1 MATTWIKS
9 LHVNKGKTILQ
20 TLGERTDYA
29 ENPEKT
35 NGKKFVKGYACDPKT
50 VDEEFLLSKKEY
62 EYITGR
68 EQGKQNVLAYHIRQS
83 FKPGETDAETANKIG
98 YELAMR
104 FTKGNHALIVCTH
117 TDKSHLHNHIIF
129 NSTALNCEKKF
140 KDFKRSGK
148 AVRRISDMLCI
159 EYGLSVIENPKP
171 SKGKNYA
178 DWLGNK
184 PLSWQE
190 KLRRKIDEVLP
201 SCSSFD
207 DFLAA
212 MKSAGYVINDKRKHI
227 TFLAPEQKRPTR
239 LRSLGEKY
247 SDAAIR
253 ERLGMAN
260 TIASSGAG
268 GLSVEQSGGHTRV
281 SLLIDIQA
289 KIREGKGAGY
299 EHWARIFNLK
309 EAAKTLVFLK
319 ENGIDSYD
327 DLVKKSSA
335 LSADFNGRL
344 TKIKATEIHMAEISE
359 LQKHIGQYGKTK
371 EVYTQYKKSGWDENF
386 YEANRADI
394 TLHRAA
400 KKYFDGLGYGKNK
413 KLPTIQS
420 LKQEY
425 ANLLAEKKKL
435 YSGYHELKENRSALL
450 IAKSNADR
458 ILGVKPET
466 QNHDV
471 SRNQKRNN
479 THEI

>member
-9 LHVNKGKTILQ
+9 LHVNKGKTVLQ
-20 TLGERTDYA
+20 TLGERTGYV
-29 ENPEKT
+29 ENSEKT
-35 NGKKFVKGYACDPKT
+35 NSGQLIKGYACNPKS
-50 VDEEFLLSKKEY
+50 VDEEFWISKKEY

-68 EQGKQNVLAYHIRQS
+68 EQGKRDVLAYHIRQS

-104 FTKGNHALIVCTH
+104 FTKGNHAFIVATH
-117 TDKSHLHNHIIF
+117 TDKSHTHNHIIF
-129 NSTALNCEKKF
+129 NSTALNCERKF

-148 AVRRISDMLCI
+148 VVRRISDMLCV
-159 EYGLSVIENPKP
+159 EHGLSVIENPKP
-171 SKGKNYA
+171 SQGKNYA
-178 DWLGNK
+178 EWLGNK

-190 KLRRKIDEVLP
+190 KLRRKIDETLP
-201 SCSSFD
+201 SCSSFE

-227 TFLAPEQKRPTR
+227 TFFAPGQKSPTR
-239 LRSLGEKY
+239 LRSLGASY

-253 ERLGMAN
+253 EKLGITKAV
-260 TIASSGAG
+260 ASSGAG
-268 GLSVEQSGGHTRV
+268 GGHTRV

-327 DLVKKSSA
+327 DLVKKTSA

-344 TKIKATEIHMAEISE
+344 TKIKSAEKRMAEISQ

-371 EVYTQYKKSGWDENF
+371 EVYNLYKKSGWDENF
-386 YEANRADI
+386 YETNRADV

-400 KKYFDGLGYGKNK
+400 KKYFDGLGYGKNN

-425 ANLLAEKKKL
+425 ATLLAEKKKL

-466 QNHDV
+466 QNRDV

-479 THEI
+479 AHEI